1 MMRGIPGILVIAFLS
16 SLMAGCRGGADPVT
30 PGIPEVSTASSVGKV
45 SATNNPQVAQYSVTG
60 ASGSPVMVEFGVDTS
75 YPFKTWTQ
83 PVSADGQVK
92 VLVAGMKARTTYH
105 MRAVTRLQDGTQ
117 SFDADH
123 TFTTGGLPPA
133 RIPQVN
139 VTQPGGPSPNGGV
152 ELLDLISNS
161 TGAGVNNQVQVAAVD
176 LQGNL
181 VWYYD
186 DPAIAAGVVPNPVKP
201 LENGDFLVN
210 YSGNGGDGSDSILR
224 EVDLAGNT
232 VWQFNGPDLQRKLS
246 QAGFDFPLIGT
257 HHDVAVLPNGHL
269 ILIVSIQKAFNNLIG
284 LPTTNVTGDGVVA
297 LDENKN
303 PVWVWSAFDHLDVNR
318 HPFMFPDWTHT
329 NAVIY
334 TPDDGNLILS
344 IRHQNWIIKLD
355 YQDGRGSG
363 NILWKLG
370 SGGDFELKGGIDPN
384 DWFYA
389 QHAPVITS
397 PNSSGVF
404 EMLLFDN
411 GNDRIVDGSGDLCGG
426 TGQPACYS
434 KVPILQVD
442 ENARTAQIVWQDTL
456 PSFSFFGGY
465 AQEFSNNNIEF
476 DESASSSTPPS
487 ASIFEVTQD
496 PSPQL
501 VLQMD
506 VVGQYAYRA
515 FRIPSLYPGVQW

>member
-1 MMRGIPGILVIAFLS
+1 M
-16 SLMAGCRGGADPVT
+16 
-30 PGIPEVSTASSVGKV
+30 
-45 SATNNPQVAQYSVTG
+45 
-60 ASGSPVMVEFGVDTS
+60 
-75 YPFKTWTQ
+75 
-83 PVSADGQVK
+83 
-92 VLVAGMKARTTYH
+92 
-105 MRAVTRLQDGTQ
+105 
-117 SFDADH
+117 
-123 TFTTGGLPPA
+123 
-133 RIPQVN
+133 
-139 VTQPGGPSPNGGV
+139 
-152 ELLDLISNS
+152 
-161 TGAGVNNQVQVAAVD
+161 
-176 LQGNL
+176 
-181 VWYYD
+181 
-186 DPAIAAGVVPNPVKP
+186 
-201 LENGDFLVN
+201 
-210 YSGNGGDGSDSILR
+210 
-224 EVDLAGNT
+224 
-232 VWQFNGPDLQRKLS
+232 
-246 QAGFDFPLIGT
+246 
-257 HHDVAVLPNGHL
+257 
-269 ILIVSIQKAFNNLIG
+269 
-284 LPTTNVTGDGVVA
+284 
-297 LDENKN
+297 
-303 PVWVWSAFDHLDVNR
+303 
-318 HPFMFPDWTHT
+318 
-329 NAVIY
+329 
-334 TPDDGNLILS
+334 
-344 IRHQNWIIKLD
+344 RHQNWIIKLD

-404 EMLLFDN
+404 EMLLFGN